1 MTDTS
6 LPIDAAGRPAAS
18 ARPGGLT
25 ARTLALLVLPLLL
38 LAGVIAIFAL
48 TSGGISL
55 APPAP
60 IQKLAVERTI
70 MTPGSFELHVRNV
83 GPEPL
88 TLAQVIVND
97 AFWPA
102 SVEPGP
108 ELARMDR
115 AVVHVAYPWVR
126 GEAYEILLVTAAA
139 VVIPVEIPVAA
150 ETPAPDAGTL
160 WTFTLI
166 GVYVGI
172 IPVALG
178 MLWYP
183 ALRRLG
189 RRAMIF
195 LLALTTGLLVYLGV
209 DATFEALEQ
218 AAAVPG
224 PFQGAGLIGIGIV
237 LTVLLLNALSQRQQT
252 IQRDETGRRLA
263 LATTIALGIG
273 LHNLGEGLAIGAAY
287 AVGEAALGAFL
298 VIGFIIQNI
307 TEGLGIVV
315 PLLRTRPSFQRL
327 ALLGL
332 LAGAPAIA
340 GAWIGALTYSQPL
353 AVLFLAI
360 GAGAVFQVAWEVG
373 KLLRG
378 DTERAPTP
386 LLAFSG
392 VATGM
397 LLLYVTGILIK

>member
-1 MTDTS
+1 MAES
-6 LPIDAAGRPAAS
+6 AVPAPSRPAEES
-18 ARPGGLT
+18 RRPGLTPLTLGL
-25 ARTLALLVLPLLL
+25 LLLPLLL
-38 LAGVIAIFAL
+38 LGAVIAAFAL
-48 TSGGISL
+48 TSGGVNL

-60 IQKLAVERTI
+60 IQELAVERTVI
-70 MTPGSFELHVRNV
+70 TPESFQLHVRNV
-83 GPEPL
+83 GPQPL

-102 SVEPGP
+102 SIEPGP
-108 ELARMDR
+108 ELNRLDR
-115 AVVHVAYPWVR
+115 AVVHIPYPWVQ
-126 GEAYEILLVTAAA
+126 GEAYEIKLVTDAAII
-139 VVIPVEIPVAA
+139 IPVEIPVAA
-150 ETPAPDAGTL
+150 ETPTPDRGTL
-160 WTFTLI
+160 LTFALI
-166 GVYVGI
+166 GLYVGV
-172 IPVALG
+172 IPVFLG

-189 RRAMIF
+189 RRAMTF
-195 LLALTTGLLVYLGV
+195 LLALTAGLLVYLGV

-218 AAAVPG
+218 AGAVPG

-237 LTVLLLNALSQRQQT
+237 LTVLLLNALSRRQQAL
-252 IQRDETGRRLA
+252 QRDEASRRTA

-307 TEGLGIVV
+307 TEGLAIVV
-315 PLLRTRPSFQRL
+315 PLLRDRPSLGRL
-327 ALLGL
+327 VWLGL
-332 LAGAPAIA
+332 LGGAPAIV
-340 GAWIGALTYSQPL
+340 GAWIGALTFSQPL

-373 KLLRG
+373 KMLRG
-378 DTERAPTP
+378 DEERAPSP

-397 LLLYVTGILIK
+397 LLLYVTGVIIK